1 MAKDTRARMLET
13 AARLLRHRGYHGMAV
28 SDVLDES
35 GAPRGSL
42 YFHFPG
48 GKDQLVIEATRAAI
62 DEATAA
68 LRHALAGAKTPAQ
81 GIRSF
86 VEEAAKLL
94 EQTDYTFGCPVA
106 PVILDASGGLAALE
120 ALCRSAFEEWVNILQ
135 ATFVE
140 AAIPRRRARALAL
153 LVESSIEG
161 LLLMGRACRDA
172 EVLRTVAVE
181 LESIISA
188 ACSSARRSARPRQRD

>member
-68 LRHALAGAKTPAQ
+68 FRHALEGAKTPAR
-81 GIRSF
+81 GVRVF

-94 EQTDYTFGCPVA
+94 EETDYTFGCPVS
-106 PVILDASGGLAALE
+106 PVILDASGGVAELE
-120 ALCRSAFEEWVNILQ
+120 ELCRHAFEEWVGILQ
-135 ATFVE
+135 AAFVG
-140 AAIPRRRARALAL
+140 AGVSRRRARPLAL

-161 LLLMGRACRDA
+161 LLLMGRAYRDSA
-172 EVLRTVAVE
+172 VLMTVAAE
-181 LESIISA
+181 LEAMIGA
-188 ACSSARRSARPRQRD
+188 ACRPARRSA

>member
-68 LRHALAGAKTPAQ
+68 LRQALEGAKTPAR
-81 GIRSF
+81 GVRLF
-86 VEEAAKLL
+86 VEEAARLL
-94 EQTDYTFGCPVA
+94 EETDYTFGCPVS
-106 PVILDASGGLAALE
+106 PVILDASGGVAELE
-120 ALCRSAFEEWVNILQ
+120 ELCRRAFEEWVGILQ
-135 ATFVE
+135 AAFVR
-140 AAIPRRRARALAL
+140 AGVSRRRARPLAL

-161 LLLMGRACRDA
+161 LLLMGRAYRDA
-172 EVLRTVAVE
+172 AVLMTVAAE
-181 LESIISA
+181 LEAMIVA
-188 ACSSARRSARPRQRD
+188 ACSPARRSA

>member
-68 LRHALAGAKTPAQ
+68 FRQALESAKTPAR
-81 GIRSF
+81 GIRVF

-94 EQTDYTFGCPVA
+94 KESDYTFGCPVS
-106 PVILDASGGLAALE
+106 PLILDASGGLAELE
-120 ALCRSAFEEWVNILQ
+120 ALCRGAFEEWIGIVQTALI
-135 ATFVE
+135 E
-140 AAIPRRRARALAL
+140 AGLPKRRARPLAL

-161 LLLMGRACRDA
+161 ALLMGRATRDSDMLMTIA
-172 EVLRTVAVE
+172 IE
-181 LESIISA
+181 LETVVAA
-188 ACSSARRSARPRQRD
+188 ACSTVRRSG

>member
-28 SDVLDES
+28 SDVLEES

-62 DEATAA
+62 DDATAA
-68 LRHALAGAKTPAQ
+68 LRHALEGAKTPAR
-81 GIRSF
+81 GVRLF
-86 VEEAAKLL
+86 VEEAAKILK
-94 EQTDYTFGCPVA
+94 ETNYTFGCPVS
-106 PVILDASGGLAALE
+106 PVILDASGGLTELE
-120 ALCRSAFEEWVNILQ
+120 EMCRRAFEEWVGILQ
-135 ATFVE
+135 SAFAGAGV
-140 AAIPRRRARALAL
+140 PRRRARTLAL

-161 LLLMGRACRDA
+161 LLLMGRAYRDSD
-172 EVLRTVAVE
+172 VLMAVAVE
-181 LESIISA
+181 LETIIAA
-188 ACSSARRSARPRQRD
+188 ACGSVRRSA